1 MDTIIDPHVIQSFVD
16 DLLDSLDPSD
26 FHEAINWGDL
36 NCTEAQITGE
46 GVRVYIQECDPDSP
60 ELFAVIG
67 DAVGEKYGLQAV
79 VIGEW

>member
-1 MDTIIDPHVIQSFVD
+1 MPIDPHAIQSFVD
-16 DLLDSLDPSD
+16 DLLDSLDPGD

-36 NCTEAQITGE
+36 SCTEVVTTKH
-46 GVRVYIQECDPDSP
+46 GVEVCIQECDPDCP

-67 DAVGEKYGLQAV
+67 DAIMKWYGLEAV